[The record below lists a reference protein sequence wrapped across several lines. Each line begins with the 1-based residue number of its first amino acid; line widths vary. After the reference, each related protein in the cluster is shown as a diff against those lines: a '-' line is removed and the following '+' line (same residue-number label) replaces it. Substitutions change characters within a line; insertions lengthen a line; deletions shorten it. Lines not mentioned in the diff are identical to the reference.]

1 MEELVWIVT
10 IIVVV
15 SLIGNLLAIVKNYK
29 TYQRFKHT
37 PYFNEAL
44 VGCYVKFRGKVISPE
59 LHQCPLSRKEVAFYH
74 FYILGYRKHK
84 RKKPQKGTH
93 EVSTALY
100 SQTTG
105 LFELL
110 DTHNRKIAVS
120 LDTSPRVDS
129 NTILTIQSD
138 TLPSTT
144 LLEGYPYQQD
154 KFTKSF
160 ERYEHTAYTLKQH
173 TLVTVY
179 GRLIHKENRYLLT
192 NTYHPTLPFKI
203 EVGDQLSEKIFWNT
217 QIKNKILYL
226 VASLL
231 ALWFIYGA

>member
-1 MEELVWIVT
+1 MEGLVWIVT

-15 SLIGNLLAIVKNYK
+15 SLIGNLIAIVKSYK

-44 VGCYVKFRGKVISPE
+44 VGCYVQFQGKVISPRH
-59 LHQCPLSRKEVAFYH
+59 HQCPISRKEVAFYH
-74 FYILGYRKHK
+74 FYILGFRKYK

-93 EVSTALY
+93 EVSTTLY

-129 NTILTIQSD
+129 HAILAIKSD

-154 KFTKSF
+154 KLTQSF
-160 ERYEHTAYTLKQH
+160 ERYEYTAYTLKQH

-179 GRLIHKENRYLLT
+179 GRLIHKENRYILT

-203 EVGDQLSEKIFWNT
+203 EEGDQVSQKILWNT
-217 QIKNKILYL
+217 QIKNKILYSVGLLL
-226 VASLL
+226 VLFL
-231 ALWFIYGA
+231 IY